1 MDSTRSS
8 EEGMLGRAEVAAWV
22 RDVALPPLQK
32 LALMIAFDHAGPQED
47 GRWVAWVGNRAIARE
62 GGWATP
68 ETARKHLAALEA
80 VGVIEREERRRGNG
94 SLTTNRIVLCVA
106 QGPLRSEGT
115 PASGGDGS
123 PPAGGDQKP
132 HSQAPP
138 ENASRASAQ
147 KDEFPEDLDPS
158 LHEVAIAAGKILKA
172 TALRREQKKAVT
184 RAAVGH
190 AVLSYPDRDHVNVA
204 RRVEAWLLY
213 EKGARK
219 PCSDIVARFRNF
231 LDNSEPMA
239 GPPLPAGVSP
249 IRPRGGKPNASDL
262 LNAMGGA

>member
-1 MDSTRSS
+1 MTDPWAFQRWAFETKVGSPARKAVLSMLAMMAEHNTGRCEAKQDTIAQGVEAGERSVRAHLKGLEEDGIIARRPQFRIDGSRRGDEYLLLAPGVTEWPDGTPIRPPADSTGGQSGYPPTGT
-8 EEGMLGRAEVAAWV
+8 EHAGQEQPLGN
-22 RDVALPPLQK
+22 
-32 LALMIAFDHAGPQED
+32 DHAS
-47 GRWVAWVGNRAIARE
+47 GRKN
-62 GGWATP
+62 
-68 ETARKHLAALEA
+68 
-80 VGVIEREERRRGNG
+80 
-94 SLTTNRIVLCVA
+94 
-106 QGPLRSEGT
+106 
-115 PASGGDGS
+115 
-123 PPAGGDQKP
+123 AG
-132 HSQAPP
+132 
-138 ENASRASAQ
+138 ESA
-147 KDEFPEDLDPS
+147 DAFPEDLDPS

-172 TALRREQKKAVT
+172 TALRRGQKKEVT